1 MERIQECFKLQI
13 FLSVSKNKRSVKI
26 KEFLNYNQK
35 LKMLINVRLI
45 YLLNQNI
52 ILKMHERE

>member
-13 FLSVSKNKRSVKI
+13 FLSVSKNKRPVKI
-26 KEFLNYNQK
+26 KEFLNCNQK

-52 ILKMHERE
+52 ISKMYERE